1 MRVISGICKGRRLRA
16 VPGQN
21 TRPTTD
27 KVKETLFNIIGPFFQ
42 GGDALDLYGGSG
54 GLGIEALSRGI
65 DRAVFVDHYGPAIE
79 TIKANLELCG
89 LKDKAEVYRNEAIRA
104 LKVLIKREQ
113 PFDLIF
119 LDPPYAKAQL
129 ERDLTHI
136 SQGGLLKERGQI
148 VVEHAE
154 TVLLPDDLGQ
164 GITRYKYQTYNE
176 QTALSFYQKITV

>member
-65 DRAVFVDHYGPAIE
+65 EHAVFVDHYGPAIE
-79 TIKANLELCG
+79 TIKANLESCG
-89 LKDKAEVYRNEAIRA
+89 LMEQADVFRNEAARA
-104 LKVLIKREQ
+104 LKALIKRQ
-113 PFDLIF
+113 YQFDLIF
-119 LDPPYAKAQL
+119 LDPPYKKVQL
-129 ERDLTHI
+129 ERDLMAI
-136 SQGGLLKERGQI
+136 SQEGLLKENGKI

-154 TVLLPDDLGQ
+154 SVLLPDDLGQ
-164 GITRYKYQTYNE
+164 GVTRVKYQTYNE
-176 QTALSFYQKITV
+176 QTALSFYQKTSG